1 MKTLEERRHPQ
12 LLVGRINI
20 VQTAVPLKQSTFDE
34 VPIKIAL
41 TLFFLIKVFVFIV
54 HRVH

>member
-20 VQTAVPLKQSTFDE
+20 VQTAIPLKQSTFDE